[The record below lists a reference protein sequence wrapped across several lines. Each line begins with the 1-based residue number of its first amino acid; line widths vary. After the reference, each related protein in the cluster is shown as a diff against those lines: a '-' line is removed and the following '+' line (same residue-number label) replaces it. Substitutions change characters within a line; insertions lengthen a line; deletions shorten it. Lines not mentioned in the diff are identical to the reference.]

1 MKTIKIFSALMVI
14 AFGVGAQTAKDVKQ
28 IEFSTSTR
36 GSYKQVIF
44 TPKEM
49 ITSEENRTSSKGE
62 ERQNKKLKSAEW
74 KKLCNALKEVAI
86 SGIPELQSP
95 TMKRSFDGA
104 RTSTIT
110 ISTKDG
116 KTWAHSFDNE
126 EPNAQLQKLM
136 NEITSLSSG
145 TKKE

>member
-1 MKTIKIFSALMVI
+1 MKVIKFLVPLLVLAIQVR
-14 AFGVGAQTAKDVKQ
+14 GQTAKDVKQ

-49 ITSEENRTSSKGE
+49 MISEENRTSSKGE
-62 ERQNKKLKSAEW
+62 ERKNKKLKSAEW
-74 KKLCNALKEVAI
+74 KNLCSTLKEVSIA
-86 SGIPELQSP
+86 GIPDLKSP

-110 ISTKDG
+110 VSTKDG
-116 KTWAHSFDNE
+116 KTWSHSFDNE
-126 EPNAQLQKLM
+126 DPNEQLQKLM
-136 NEITSLSSG
+136 GAISSQSNDI
-145 TKKE
+145 KKE